1 MQTDLYWF
9 MYFDIDIVSV
19 LSNYVNYIY
28 NINKCIMRLDVAVN
42 HLIIIALNMFT
53 SSLMNTLLMS

>member
-1 MQTDLYWF
+1 

-53 SSLMNTLLMS
+53 SSLLNTLLMS